1 MVLYLWLHPFVS
13 VLAVDGSGYKYF
25 IASRSFRNCNVMCIN
40 DKEHLRMIYFIVVV
54 AAAALM
60 GR

>member
-1 MVLYLWLHPFVS
+1 
-13 VLAVDGSGYKYF
+13 
-25 IASRSFRNCNVMCIN
+25 MCIN
-40 DKEHLRMIYFIVVV
+40 DKEHLRMIYFVVAA